1 MDFKRNFKSKAIE
14 DKVLSKILLEYT
26 GERKKLDKD
35 IIPKKFLIQGQEA
48 DSFHITLLSIYPL
61 KTENH
66 MLFEAF

>member
-1 MDFKRNFKSKAIE
+1 MDFKRNFKSKATE

-48 DSFHITLLSIYPL
+48 DPFHITLLSIYPL
-61 KTENH
+61 
-66 MLFEAF
+66 